1 MKETNQE
8 IDISEH
14 EVCKFLLIFHTLIE
28 TVNFVE
34 TGKETDGLVADAI
47 LQIVNLIS
55 GLLRSNIDN
64 LTVPAVLKSVLK
76 NFKVYSFHKTRT

>member
-34 TGKETDGLVADAI
+34 TGKETDGLVAI